1 MYHKNFIEEVY
12 PLENSKKQ
20 SNLARLMTY
29 AGWHRYLTY
38 SSLLLS
44 VVSAVLGLFPFVFII
59 QEVIAVA
66 PNYAQ
71 AGHLVQNGWL
81 AVLFAVL
88 SILVYVAALMCSHLS
103 AFRIAGNI
111 RKALM
116 AHISKWPVLKWRRI
130 CRAIWTLWR
139 I

>member
-1 MYHKNFIEEVY
+1 
-12 PLENSKKQ
+12 
-20 SNLARLMTY
+20 MTY

-44 VVSAVLGLFPFVFII
+44 VVSAVLGLFPFVFIFLII

-71 AGHLVQNGWL
+71 AGHLVQNAWL